1 MNKIK
6 LSSICDIQSGGTP
19 SRGKAEFWNGGTI
32 PWVKIGDFTGKH
44 IKQTAEMI
52 TPEGLAGSSAKL
64 FPKGTIL
71 NTIFATLG
79 EIAILDID
87 ACTNQAI
94 AGLTLHDERI
104 DKEYLVYF
112 LKSLKAY
119 VSKIGRGVAQNNINM
134 SILREFEVPMRS
146 LTEQKQIAQMLLK
159 TEEIITA
166 RKQQLSDFDTL
177 IKARFVEMFGDP
189 EMNPKGW
196 QEVRL
201 LELLDVVG
209 GYAFKSDLF
218 LEKGIPVLRIGN
230 INAGFFQPVNM
241 VYWEEDEKLDR
252 YKMFPGDLVMSL
264 TGTVGKEDYGNVCI
278 LGNDYDSYYLNQRNA
293 KLEIRKNLDKY
304 YLSELLKF
312 SAIKKRLTGIS
323 RGVRQAN
330 ISNKDILNLQVP
342 IPGIKEQEQFA
353 AFVNQSDKSKYVAP
367 HK

>member
-1 MNKIK
+1 MSFGKPYILKISGCIHDGWLVLRDEECLFDK
-6 LSSICDIQSGGTP
+6 RFLYFYLSSPSTYNQFKTMAVGGVVNNLN
-19 SRGKAEFWNGGTI
+19 SEMVRNVEI
-32 PWVKIGDFTGKH
+32 PIPNMEEQLEIVKIL
-44 IKQTAEMI
+44 E
-52 TPEGLAGSSAKL
+52 KL
-64 FPKGTIL
+64 
-71 NTIFATLG
+71 
-79 EIAILDID
+79 
-87 ACTNQAI
+87 Q
-94 AGLTLHDERI
+94 
-104 DKEYLVYF
+104 
-112 LKSLKAY
+112 SLI
-119 VSKIGRGVAQNNINM
+119 V
-134 SILREFEVPMRS
+134 
-146 LTEQKQIAQMLLK
+146 
-159 TEEIITA
+159 A